1 VTEQAVPFHRKIRF
15 LARAESHRPGTSR
28 VDVVATHM
36 SVVFLTDRHVYKMKK
51 PIRSED
57 FDFGT
62 LEARRRNGLEEV
74 RLNRRLAPTVYLGVV
89 PLALGRGGRLVLDGD
104 GEPVEW
110 LVRMKRLPAEGMLD
124 RILERGRPDEAVLRP
139 AAELLAA
146 FHCDAPPLAPEEAP
160 DFRHRVQATAE
171 ELCDP
176 AFGLPG
182 DAVRALAADQ
192 LDFLE
197 RRGFL
202 LDERAEGGRIV
213 EGHGD
218 LRPEHV
224 HVGPPPAVID
234 CLEFNRRLRC
244 LDPADDL
251 SFLGLE
257 CERLG
262 NAAAGVFFLEVY
274 RAVSGDHPPEE
285 VLGFYRS
292 FRALIRAKLAIRHLR
307 DEAEASHARWH
318 ARALAYLALSRRHL
332 PRG

>member
-1 VTEQAVPFHRKIRF
+1 VIEEPVPFHRKVRF
-15 LARAESHRPGTSR
+15 LERAESHRPGTSR

-36 SVVFLTDRHVYKMKK
+36 SVVFLTDRHAYKMKK

-62 LEARRRNGLEEV
+62 LEARRRNCLEEI
-74 RLNRRLAPTVYLGVV
+74 RLNRRLAPAVYLGVV

-124 RILERGRPDEAVLRP
+124 RILERGRPDEAMLRP

-146 FHCDAPPLAPEEAP
+146 FHRDAPPLPPEEGP
-160 DFRHRVQATAE
+160 DYGADVQATAE

-176 AFGLPG
+176 AYGLPG
-182 DAVRALAADQ
+182 DRVRALAADQ

-202 LDERAEGGRIV
+202 LEERAADGRIV

-251 SFLGLE
+251 SFLRLE

-262 NAAAGVFFLEVY
+262 NAAAGDFFLEVY
-274 RAVSGDHPPEE
+274 RTASGDRPPDE
-285 VLGFYRS
+285 VLGFYTS

-307 DEAEASHARWH
+307 DEPGPRHARWR
-318 ARALAYLALSRRHL
+318 ARALTYLALSRGRL
-332 PRG
+332 PR